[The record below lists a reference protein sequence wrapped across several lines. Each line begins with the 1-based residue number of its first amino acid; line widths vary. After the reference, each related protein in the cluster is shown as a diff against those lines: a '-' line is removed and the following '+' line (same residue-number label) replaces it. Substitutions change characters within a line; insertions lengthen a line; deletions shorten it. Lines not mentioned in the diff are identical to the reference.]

1 MFQNPFAIPLG
12 GGDIRSLMQS
22 PNTTDPDYAPAN
34 PPVPALTEFTA
45 PDTSEASEIPQ
56 PIGVLA
62 VRPDF
67 PQCALGALVDFQGFI
82 GIVTEIVNQS
92 IRVRSSE
99 GITQRFNTQRLK
111 TLFAPPEHIKPAPS
125 ARPVPPPDADS
136 ILGAAARSTPAI
148 SLRQPRPEPAAP
160 VRVYI
165 ADPDFTTPVLPI
177 NTYAVQPDFPKCA
190 YGKHV
195 DIVGYSGVVVEIV
208 RGSLKVQAEN
218 GATRSY
224 NAVVLK
230 SLYGQV

>member
-1 MFQNPFAIPLG
+1 MFQNPFAIHVG
-12 GGDIRSLMQS
+12 GRDINSLMQS
-22 PNTTDPDYAPAN
+22 PTTTDPDQATANLTAPAQ
-34 PPVPALTEFTA
+34 AEFA
-45 PDTSEASEIPQ
+45 DPDTSETPQ

-148 SLRQPRPEPAAP
+148 SLRQPRRNPYPP
-160 VRVYI
+160 
-165 ADPDFTTPVLPI
+165 P
-177 NTYAVQPDFPKCA
+177 NT
-190 YGKHV
+190 
-195 DIVGYSGVVVEIV
+195 
-208 RGSLKVQAEN
+208 
-218 GATRSY
+218 
-224 NAVVLK
+224 
-230 SLYGQV
+230 